1 MKKIF
6 LLIPII
12 TTIFSCGY
20 DNDDVSISVLY
31 STPAEDRE
39 YQAILKEIAT
49 PFENTEC
56 EKNVFLKPF
65 KVGWLQSTKKPK
77 EIFTEMWENPMLFED
92 YKTVDNVKNHLGLAL
107 KKVNFAKQL
116 GNTKP
121 KTNSEIELKQFI
133 QTKKKKNNII
143 IYSEDYE
150 DSAYDSIPVFNK
162 LSDVRKAMM
171 SHTCDSKK
179 ILLLVKPFTFN
190 TNTPPEPE
198 PGPGSGTSTGTTST
212 DTGTDTDTGT
222 GTIIKSSLDTKYA
235 HYSGGIENGKMHG
248 KGSLTFTKDAAIP
261 VSRLSTEQPSAKKG
275 QKVVGIFNNGN
286 FESGDLF
293 DKNGKKIKAIFIGK

>member
-1 MKKIF
+1 MKKFFILF
-6 LLIPII
+6 AAVSFM
-12 TTIFSCGY
+12 FSCGY
-20 DNDDVSISVLY
+20 DNTDVAITVFY
-31 STPAEDRE
+31 SSPTDDRE
-39 YQAILKEIAT
+39 HKAILKELAT
-49 PFENTEC
+49 PFESSEC
-56 EKNVFLKPF
+56 EKNVFLKPL
-65 KVGWLQSTKKPK
+65 KVGWLNTGQKPK

-179 ILLLVKPFTFN
+179 ILVLVKPFTFSTELTGIGTEKEEEEEKEVN
-190 TNTPPEPE
+190 TTTGEGND
-198 PGPGSGTSTGTTST
+198 GTNN
-212 DTGTDTDTGT
+212 
-222 GTIIKSSLDTKYA
+222 IIKSSLDTKYA

-248 KGSLTFTKDAAIP
+248 KGSLTFTEDAAIP

-286 FESGDLF
+286 FENGDLF